1 MSLHGYAWMMADYM
15 YSLNGGNEM
24 PSYGFTAS
32 GNAWC
37 RGYVTA
43 ENKEEAIKKI
53 LNHDYDD
60 VNEEEITD
68 ILNVDDIWEC

>member
-1 MSLHGYAWMMADYM
+1 
-15 YSLNGGNEM
+15 M